1 MKTNS
6 EQFAIISSN
15 ISKRYRIGVKEKL
28 NDTFISAAIDY
39 LMSPFENFK
48 KLKNLSNFRETEH
61 NAGDIIWALK
71 KISFEVKHG
80 EVIGIIGSNGAGKST
95 LLKVLSKITEPTS
108 GKIEINGRIA
118 SLLEVGT
125 GFHADLTGRE
135 NVYLNGTI
143 LGMSKKEID
152 AKFKEIIEF
161 SGVEKFIDT
170 PVKRYS
176 SGMKVRLAFA
186 VAAFLEPEILLV
198 DEVLAVGDAEFQRK
212 CLGKMANIS
221 EEGRTVLFVSHNMSA
236 MQSLCSKAIV
246 LNEGKVIFNGDTREA
261 INYYL
266 KTNHNV
272 NDNNISWNID
282 EAPGGENLKILG
294 IRISPKR
301 KGSKVLSVSSGII
314 FEFICYTT
322 LEKSAV
328 DVTFL
333 IRSHDGLLLIKAG
346 YLISEVSKLKKGKY
360 KVTAELPPFILNKGV
375 YNLEVNYGLS
385 STEHLAKLKEFIPFE
400 VQDAPV
406 DHITAGVKGL
416 LRPKFK
422 YKAEYLKFDR
432 EN

>member
-1 MKTNS
+1 MKSSS
-6 EQFAIISSN
+6 ENFAIASHD
-15 ISKRYRIGVKEKL
+15 ISKRYRIGVQEKL
-28 NDTFISAAIDY
+28 NDAFISVLLDY
-39 LMSPFENFK
+39 LKSPFENFK
-48 KLKNLSNFRETEH
+48 RLKNLSHFSKDENNSE
-61 NAGDIIWALK
+61 DIIWALK
-71 KISFEVKHG
+71 KISFQVKHG
-80 EVIGIIGSNGAGKST
+80 EVIGVIGSNGAGKST

-125 GFHADLTGRE
+125 GFHPDLTGRE

-152 AKFKEIIEF
+152 EKFKEIVEF

-221 EEGRTVLFVSHNMSA
+221 KEGRTVLFVSHNMSA

-246 LNEGKVIFNGDTREA
+246 LDEGKIIYNGDTKDA
-261 INYYL
+261 VNYYL
-266 KTNHNV
+266 KTKHDV
-272 NDNNISWNID
+272 NDNKMSWNMD
-282 EAPGGENLKILG
+282 EAPGGERLKILG
-294 IRISPKR
+294 VNISPKNG
-301 KGSKVLSVSSGII
+301 KNITVSSGII

-322 LEKSAV
+322 LEKSSV

-346 YLISEVSKLKKGKY
+346 YLISEVSELKEGKY

-385 STEHLAKLKEFIPFE
+385 STEHLAKLKEFIPLE

-416 LRPKFK
+416 LRPKLK
-422 YKAEYLKFDR
+422 YKAERLNSDEKT
-432 EN
+432 